1 MRKPCRKKCQIRIY
15 LESGRPGGNRTPNLR
30 FWRPP
35 LCQLS
40 YWPVIA
46 VEPAMIP
53 AQQFKINY
61 YLSDGLGNHAGTNG
75 TATFA
80 NREAQTVF
88 HGDRSDQGDN
98 QFHVVARHNHFHAFG
113 QLAGTGYVSST
124 EVELR
129 TVAFEERSVTTA
141 FILAQHVHFSFELG
155 VRLDGARLGQNLT
168 TLYVFTL
175 GTAQQY
181 TDVLTGTTF
190 VQQLAEHLD
199 TSTGGLDGVLDTND
213 FHFFLDLDDTA
224 LNTTSHNST
233 ATGNGE
239 YVFDRHQERLVDGT
253 LRLGDVGIQ
262 SLDQGL
268 DRSGTHAVVVLTVQG
283 HQGGTD
289 DDRSVVT
296 GEVVSAQQIAH
307 FHLNQFQQLFIVN
320 HVGLVQEH
328 DDVGN

>member
-1 MRKPCRKKCQIRIY
+1 MRQSSVNHNTKAPD
-15 LESGRPGGNRTPNLR
+15 LSGASAYGFR
-30 FWRPP
+30 
-35 LCQLS
+35 S
-40 YWPVIA
+40 S
-46 VEPAMIP
+46 
-53 AQQFKINY
+53 
-61 YLSDGLGNHAGTNG
+61 SDDLGNHAGTNG

-88 HGDRSDQGDN
+88 HGDRSEQGDI
-98 QFHVVARHNHFHAFG
+98 QFNVDARHNHYHAFR
-113 QLAGTGYVSST
+113 QLAGTGHVSST

-262 SLDQGL
+262 S
-268 DRSGTHAVVVLTVQG
+268 
-283 HQGGTD
+283 
-289 DDRSVVT
+289 
-296 GEVVSAQQIAH
+296 
-307 FHLNQFQQLFIVN
+307 
-320 HVGLVQEH
+320 
-328 DDVGN
+328 

>member
-1 MRKPCRKKCQIRIY
+1 
-15 LESGRPGGNRTPNLR
+15 
-30 FWRPP
+30 
-35 LCQLS
+35 
-40 YWPVIA
+40 
-46 VEPAMIP
+46 
-53 AQQFKINY
+53 
-61 YLSDGLGNHAGTNG
+61 
-75 TATFA
+75 
-80 NREAQTVF
+80 
-88 HGDRSDQGDN
+88 
-98 QFHVVARHNHFHAFG
+98 
-113 QLAGTGYVSST
+113 
-124 EVELR
+124 
-129 TVAFEERSVTTA
+129 
-141 FILAQHVHFSFELG
+141 
-155 VRLDGARLGQNLT
+155 
-168 TLYVFTL
+168 
-175 GTAQQY
+175 
-181 TDVLTGTTF
+181 TF

-328 DDVGN
+328 DNVGNANLTGQQDVLAGLRHGAVSSGANQDRAVHLGSTSDHVLHIVSVTGAVNVCVVTSRGIILNVGRVDGDTTSLLFRRVVDLIVALGGTAAKIGRAHV